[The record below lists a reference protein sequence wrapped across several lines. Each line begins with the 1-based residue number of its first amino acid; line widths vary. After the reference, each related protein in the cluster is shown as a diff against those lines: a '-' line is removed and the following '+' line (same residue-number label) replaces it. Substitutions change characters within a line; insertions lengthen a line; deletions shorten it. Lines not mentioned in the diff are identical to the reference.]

1 MHNKQTVLPIFVI
14 FVKVD
19 RIKYGIHKILKE
31 AKNYKTNNSSVESIS
46 SSVVPG
52 SMISPGLSCA
62 NLCAVS
68 GSGDL
73 SMTKESSIDADAG
86 TSFAYFLYWPHEYF
100 ESFG

>member
-1 MHNKQTVLPIFVI
+1 
-14 FVKVD
+14 
-19 RIKYGIHKILKE
+19 
-31 AKNYKTNNSSVESIS
+31 
-46 SSVVPG
+46 
-52 SMISPGLSCA
+52 MISPGLSCA

-73 SMTKESSIDADAG
+73 SMTNESSIDADAG